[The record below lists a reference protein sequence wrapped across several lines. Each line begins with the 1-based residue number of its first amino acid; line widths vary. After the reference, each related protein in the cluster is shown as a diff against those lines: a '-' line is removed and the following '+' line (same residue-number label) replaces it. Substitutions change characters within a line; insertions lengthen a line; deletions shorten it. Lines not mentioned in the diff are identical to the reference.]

1 MDLVLLCDFV
11 DRGWWTTLGLLLI
24 VVGGAFIYTDIKYI
38 QSFSL
43 SLDQQATPP
52 PTTFSLLVS

>member
-11 DRGWWTTLGLLLI
+11 DGGRPWAVVN

-52 PTTFSLLVS
+52 PTTFSFISQLIK